1 MKAIQGGKDLLM
13 AMAMINLNM
22 LSHKQGQV
30 SAYFKYD
37 QQLLTLSPKPASND
51 VSQCA
56 WHDID

>member
-1 MKAIQGGKDLLM
+1 M

-30 SAYFKYD
+30 SAYVKYD
-37 QQLLTLSPKPASND
+37 QQLRTLSPKPASND